1 MKKIKLFVFIPSL
14 RGGGA
19 ERVSSKIASRLDP
32 KLFDTTLVVGK
43 KEGEYVSALPAN
55 LAVRDLNKAHMRGCI
70 IPLVFLFRREKPDVV
85 ISFMHHSNIAV
96 LLAKAI
102 SMSNVKVITAERNI
116 MESAYHSI
124 SRFFLPLTRL
134 LYRYSDASL
143 AGSEGLKKNIMKFLH
158 IPEEKFRVI
167 YNPIDFEFI
176 YKESREKSYHPWLNN
191 KQFPL
196 VLGVGRLVPQK
207 DFATLIQAFARA
219 EKPEGTKLIIL
230 GQGPLRDDLLGL
242 VKKLRVDNFVDL
254 PGFQKNPY
262 SFFANAAVFVLS
274 SLWEGFGNVIPE
286 AFALGVP
293 VVSTDCNYGPNEI
306 VRNGINGLL
315 VPPGDIDAM
324 ARGIERMLRDREFAL
339 RCGVNARKE
348 SESLSIENIVKQYQD
363 FVNFVIKKK

>member
-14 RGGGA
+14 KGGGA

-55 LAVRDLNKAHMRGCI
+55 LAVRDLGKVHVRGCI
-70 IPLVFLFRREKPDVV
+70 VPLAFLFRREKPDAV

-102 SMSNVKVITAERNI
+102 SMSDVKIITAERNV
-116 MESAYHSI
+116 MEYVYEHVPKI
-124 SRFFLPLTRL
+124 VLPFVRF
-134 LYRYSDASL
+134 LYRLSAASL
-143 AGSEGLKKNIMKFLH
+143 GGSRGLQKNVQAFLR
-158 IPEEKFRVI
+158 IPEDKFRVI
-167 YNPIDFEFI
+167 YNHIDFDFI
-176 YKESREKSYHPWLNN
+176 QNKAKELTHHPWLQDNY
-191 KQFPL
+191 PPV

-242 VKKLRVDNFVDL
+242 VKKLEIAKYVDL

-262 SFFANAAVFVLS
+262 SFFANADVFVLS

-306 VRNGINGLL
+306 VRNGVNGLL
-315 VPPGDIDAM
+315 VPPGDIEAM
-324 ARGIERMLRDREFAL
+324 ARGVQRMLGYREFAL
-339 RCGVNARKE
+339 RCDLNARKE
-348 SESLSIENIVKQYQD
+348 SENLSIENIVKQYQD
-363 FVNFVIKKK
+363 FVNFVIKRK

>member
-19 ERVSSKIASRLDP
+19 ERVSFKIASRFDP

-55 LAVRDLNKAHMRGCI
+55 LAVHDLGRKRVRSCI
-70 IPLVFLFRREKPDVV
+70 IPLAFLFRREKPDVV

-96 LLAKAI
+96 LLAKVL
-102 SMSNVKVITAERNI
+102 SFSSVKVITAERNI
-116 MESAYHSI
+116 MEYVYEHVPKI
-124 SRFFLPLTRL
+124 VLPFVRL
-134 LYRYSDASL
+134 LYRLSAASL
-143 AGSEGLKKNIMKFLH
+143 GGSRGLQENVQAFLK
-158 IPEEKFRVI
+158 IPKDKFRVI
-167 YNPIDFEFI
+167 YNPIDFDFI
-176 YKESREKSYHPWLNN
+176 QKKAKEPTQHPWL
-191 KQFPL
+191 QDSHPPV

-207 DFATLIQAFARA
+207 DFTTLIRAFALA
-219 EKPEGTKLIIL
+219 KKPKGTRLIIL
-230 GQGPLRDDLLGL
+230 GQGPLKEELLAL
-242 VKKLRVDNFVDL
+242 TEKLGVADIVDL

-262 SFFANAAVFVLS
+262 SFFANADVFVLS

-306 VRNGINGLL
+306 VRNGVNGLL
-315 VPPGDIDAM
+315 VPPGDIEAM
-324 ARGIERMLRDREFAL
+324 ARGIERMLGDREFAL
-339 RCGVNARKE
+339 RCDLNARKE
-348 SESLSIENIVKQYQD
+348 SENLSIENIVKQYQD